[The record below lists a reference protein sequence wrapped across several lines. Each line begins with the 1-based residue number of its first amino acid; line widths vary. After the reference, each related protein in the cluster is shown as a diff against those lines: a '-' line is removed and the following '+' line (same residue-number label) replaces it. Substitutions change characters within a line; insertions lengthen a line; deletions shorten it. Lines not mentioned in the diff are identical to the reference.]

1 MPLLLL
7 DLDNTVL
14 DRAGAFRAWARDFL
28 AGIGAPPEDLDWLLS
43 VDADG
48 LTDRWDV
55 ADALRDRYRLR
66 VPSIDIVDA
75 LHEGVVAN
83 TRLDPLVACA
93 LRIADD
99 AGWIPVLVT
108 NGAVRQQDAKIRRT
122 GLDRYVADW
131 VISEEAG
138 VSKPNPRIFA
148 MAAQKVRMRLL
159 GAWVVG
165 DSPEADIGGA
175 AAMGLPSVWLHRGRP
190 WLENRY
196 APTRTADGL
205 IEAVAAVL
213 DAESTAPPPRRPQPP
228 PPQQHPP
235 QQHPRS
241 RVPQRAAPP
250 PDRWR
255 T

>member
-7 DLDNTVL
+7 NLDNTLL
-14 DRAGAFRAWARDFL
+14 DRAGAFRAWGTDFL
-28 AGIGAPPEDLDWLLS
+28 TAIDAPTRDIDWLLS

-48 LTDRWDV
+48 LTDRWDL
-55 ADALRDRYRLR
+55 ADAIRDRYRLR
-66 VPSIDIVDA
+66 NSVLDLVEA
-75 LHEGVVAN
+75 LHDGVVEY

-99 AGWIPVLVT
+99 AGWIPVVVS

-148 MAAQKVRMRLL
+148 LAAERVRMRLD
-159 GAWVVG
+159 GAWIIG

-175 AAMGLPSVWLHRGRP
+175 AAMGLPSVWLHRGRS
-190 WLENRY
+190 WLETRF
-196 APTRTADGL
+196 APTRMSESV
-205 IEAVAAVL
+205 IAALATVL
-213 DAESTAPPPRRPQPP
+213 
-228 PPQQHPP
+228 
-235 QQHPRS
+235 
-241 RVPQRAAPP
+241 AAA
-250 PDRWR
+250 
-255 T
+255 

>member
-7 DLDNTVL
+7 DLDNTLL
-14 DRAGAFRAWARDFL
+14 DRAGAFRTWGERFL
-28 AGIGAPPEDLDWLLS
+28 DSVGAPAVDIDWLLS

-55 ADALRDRYRLR
+55 ADAIRNRYGLRI
-66 VPSIDIVDA
+66 PSIDLVDE
-75 LHEGVVAN
+75 LHDGVVAN

-99 AGWIPVLVT
+99 AGWVPVVVS

-148 MAAQKVRMRLL
+148 LAAQRARMPLR

-175 AAMGLPSVWLHRGRP
+175 AAVGLPSVWLHRGRT
-190 WLENRY
+190 WSDTRF
-196 APTRTADGL
+196 APTRTVDGL
-205 IEAVAAVL
+205 IAAVATVL
-213 DAESTAPPPRRPQPP
+213 AG
-228 PPQQHPP
+228 
-235 QQHPRS
+235 
-241 RVPQRAAPP
+241 
-250 PDRWR
+250 
-255 T
+255 